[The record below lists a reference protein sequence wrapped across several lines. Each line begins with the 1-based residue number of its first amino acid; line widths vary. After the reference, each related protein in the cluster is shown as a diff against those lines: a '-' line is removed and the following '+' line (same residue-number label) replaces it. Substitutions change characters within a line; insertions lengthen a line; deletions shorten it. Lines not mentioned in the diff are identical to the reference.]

1 MPVSSR
7 RAGEAPPFDLL
18 IRGGTV
24 IDPLR
29 EDTIAADVGV
39 RAGRIAAVA
48 PGLRGAAAEE
58 FDARGMYVVP
68 GLVDFHVHVYWG
80 ATFWGIEADK
90 AGAAGG
96 TTTFLDAG
104 SAGATTFPAFRRYVI
119 DRSRTRIRALVHI
132 GTTGLTTAISELRD
146 PRFLDIPG
154 AVATVEANPGV
165 VVGVKIRYSDTLVGT
180 GAQARA
186 ALAAAIEAA
195 ERAGT
200 WLMVHVSRTPEPF
213 DRVIEKLRPGDVIT
227 HAFTGRPGGPVD
239 HKTARLTTAAVE
251 GRERGVL
258 FDIGHGSGSFGWDAA
273 AAALDAGF
281 PPDIISTDLHRACIN
296 GPTYDFPTTMTK
308 FWLLGMELP
317 DVVRRSTLAPAQRLG
332 VDAGTLRIGA
342 EADIAVLELVEE
354 PVTLTDAYGQTREW
368 DRRLRAAAT
377 YRAGER
383 LDPEV
388 LGPQT
393 PQPDTIESWKLDM
406 RIRARTGF

>member
-1 MPVSSR
+1 MPVSNRSTK
-7 RAGEAPPFDLL
+7 EARPFDLL

-29 EDTIAADVGV
+29 DDVIAADVGV
-39 RAGRIAAVA
+39 RAGRIAAVE
-48 PGLRGAAAEE
+48 PGLMGAGTEE

-90 AGAAGG
+90 AGAVGG

-104 SAGATTFPAFRRYVI
+104 SAGATTFPGFRRYVI
-119 DRSRTRIRALVHI
+119 DTSRTRIRALVHI

-154 AVATVEANPGV
+154 AVATIEANPGV
-165 VVGVKIRYSDTLVGT
+165 VVGVKIRYTDALVGT
-180 GAQARA
+180 GAQAQA

-195 ERAGT
+195 ERSGT
-200 WLMVHVSRTPEPF
+200 WLMVHVARTPEPF
-213 DRVIEKLRPGDVIT
+213 DRLVDKLRPGDVIT

-239 HKTARLTTAAVE
+239 HQTARLTTAAVE
-251 GRERGVL
+251 ARERGVL

-317 DVVRRSTLAPAQRLG
+317 DVVRRSTLVPARRLE
-332 VDAGTLRIGA
+332 VDVGTLAIGV
-342 EADIAVLELVEE
+342 EADIAVLEVVEE

-377 YRAGER
+377 YRAGQR
-383 LDPEV
+383 LDPHV

-393 PQPDTIESWKLDM
+393 PQPGTIESWKLDM
-406 RIRARTGF
+406 RTRARGGF